1 MKICMLTS
9 SYPKYPGEV
18 TAPFIEEIAAG
29 VAARGHEVHV
39 VLPRHRDLR
48 RPAVDRGVHL
58 HPYAYAPFPAL
69 NVWGYAESL
78 AADVEVRGR
87 VYLAALFALP
97 AGLLALRRVARRMQ
111 PDLVHA
117 HWVLPNGPLGA
128 LVAAVRRVPLVVSL
142 HGSDVYLPERHRW
155 LRGVTAW
162 TFRRAAAVTACSG
175 DLARRAIALG
185 VQAERVTVVPY
196 GADRETFTPAGGEE
210 RARVR
215 AEWGLAEGEAFIL
228 TVGRLVR
235 KKGFGM
241 LIRALPEVVAAA
253 GPLRLLIAGQ
263 GDLRDELETLARELD
278 VEDHVTFLGVVE
290 RDRLPALFRAC
301 DVLAVPSVHD
311 ERGNVD
317 GLPNVLL
324 EGMASGAAIVA
335 SDVAGIPQVIRP
347 EETGLLV
354 PEKDPAALAQAL
366 IRLLRDPALRRH
378 LGQTSRQRVETDLNW
393 PAVAGAFEAVYAR
406 ARKSRTAEDVE
417 AFATQR
423 SQRKRKESKDD

>member
-58 HPYAYAPFPAL
+58 HPYAYAPCRAL
-69 NVWGYAESL
+69 NVWGYAESM

-97 AGLLALRRVARRMQ
+97 AGLLALRQVARRTQ
-111 PDLVHA
+111 PDIVHA

-128 LVAAVRRVPLVVSL
+128 LVAAGRRIPLVISL

-155 LRGVTAW
+155 LRGAAAW
-162 TFRRAAAVTACSG
+162 TFRRAAAITACSG
-175 DLARRAIALG
+175 DLARRADALG
-185 VQAERVTVVPY
+185 APEGRVTVIPY
-196 GADRETFTPAGGEE
+196 GADRETFYPAGAEE

-215 AEWGLAEGEAFIL
+215 AEWGLREGEAL
-228 TVGRLVR
+228 VLAVGRLVR
-235 KKGFGM
+235 KKGFEV
-241 LIRALPEVVAAA
+241 LLRALPQVAAAA
-253 GPLRLLIAGQ
+253 GPVRLLVAGQ
-263 GDLRDELETLARELD
+263 GDLRGELEALARELG
-278 VEDHVTFLGVVE
+278 VGSFVTFLGAVE
-290 RDRLPALFRAC
+290 RGRLPALFRAC

-317 GLPNVLL
+317 GLPNVVL

-347 EETGLLV
+347 AETGLLV
-354 PEKDPAALAQAL
+354 PERDPAALAQAL
-366 IRLLRDPALRRH
+366 VRLLRDPALRLR
-378 LGQTSRQRVETDLNW
+378 LGQAARELVEAELNW
-393 PAVAGAFEAVYAR
+393 PAVAGQFEAVYA
-406 ARKSRTAEDVE
+406 AAAVSRL
-417 AFATQR
+417 R
-423 SQRKRKESKDD
+423 L

>member
-1 MKICMLTS
+1 MNICMLTS

-29 VAARGHEVHV
+29 LAARGHEVHV
-39 VLPRHRDLR
+39 ILPRHRDLH

-58 HPYAYAPFPAL
+58 HPYAYAPLRAL
-69 NVWGYAESL
+69 NVWGYAESM

-97 AGLLALRRVARRMQ
+97 AGLLALRRVARQ
-111 PDLVHA
+111 VGADLVHA

-128 LVAAVRRVPLVVSL
+128 VVAAGLRVPLVVSL

-162 TFRRAAAVTACSG
+162 TFRRAAAITACSG

-185 VQAERVTVVPY
+185 APAERMTVIPY
-196 GADRETFTPAGGEE
+196 GADRETFYPAGAEE

-215 AEWGLAEGEAFIL
+215 AEWGLAENEAL
-228 TVGRLVR
+228 VLAVGRLVR
-235 KKGFGM
+235 KKGFEV
-241 LIRALPEVVAAA
+241 LIRAMPQVVTGV
-253 GPLRLLIAGQ
+253 GPVRLLIAGQ
-263 GDLRDELETLARELD
+263 GDLRDELEALARELG
-278 VEDHVTFLGVVE
+278 VTARVTFPGAVE

-317 GLPNVLL
+317 GLPNVVL

-335 SDVAGIPQVIRP
+335 SDVAGIPQVILP
-347 EETGLLV
+347 EENGLLV
-354 PEKDPAALAQAL
+354 PEKDPEALAGAL
-366 IRLLRDPALRRH
+366 VRLLRDPALRLR
-378 LGQTSRQRVETDLNW
+378 LGQAARRRVEAELNW
-393 PAVAGAFEAVYAR
+393 PAVAARFEEVYAR
-406 ARKSRTAEDVE
+406 AGAGRDTSPRVRSETA
-417 AFATQR
+417 
-423 SQRKRKESKDD
+423 S